1 MYFFRQKKDN
11 KGGINWSEVNRNGLH
26 SLEVS
31 LYYFRG
37 QQHHILGITT
47 GFVCMLSLFIT

>member
-31 LYYFRG
+31 LYLEDNSIIF
-37 QQHHILGITT
+37 
-47 GFVCMLSLFIT
+47 